1 MALVKNKTYYTYQDV
16 TIVPG
21 EVSNIEHR
29 SECIPLDENF
39 MLPLFTAP
47 MDTVVNENNYKLFND
62 EMIYPILPR
71 TVSLDIRIEYSI
83 KNRWAAYSLSEFETI
98 FCDSTSKLD
107 ESNGISAL
115 IDIANGHMKKL
126 LDLIRA
132 SKNIYGNKITLMVG
146 NIANPK
152 TFLRLS
158 EAGADFIRCG
168 VGSGCGCLSTS
179 NTGIHMP
186 MASLI
191 DEIATLKQ
199 DYNLKAKIIADG
211 GIRNYS
217 DIIKAL
223 ALGADYVMVGSV
235 FAKMLESAAPKRP
248 NSDEWY
254 ALQPNVK
261 FNELKNISKLG
272 RDWYGEYNGKRIFLG
287 DLSLTFYGMAS
298 MEGQIALNGA
308 KTKTSE
314 GTRKT
319 LLVEYTM
326 HGWCN
331 NFMDYLRSAM
341 SYVGVKT
348 LNEFKKEPNVIVNS
362 QNAILVVNK

>member
-223 ALGADYVMVGSV
+223 ALGA
-235 FAKMLESAAPKRP
+235 
-248 NSDEWY
+248 
-254 ALQPNVK
+254 VK